1 MNQQTPSLRIGLLEN
16 CYHSLKRGYELWGEG
31 QRKQDAW
38 LLKEAIIWIHHG
50 IELGI
55 KQLLVQT
62 NEYLVFEDVDK
73 AVKQLTNLRK
83 QNPAVSVLD
92 LFEQE
97 NPAFSVS
104 FHKAVERAAVMLNL
118 DDLSERSKLRTNI
131 DELTKYRNKIV
142 HYSISIDFDRIVV
155 LLSETMNDFLGLL
168 ETTIKD
174 DNFSNIYIKEIR
186 QASLPLTQR
195 FLLLEKEAITR
206 IENLMN
212 YFNCQKVPGYLF
224 GANEDITLP
233 KFKSINQA
241 FKPQLENRRFYLD
254 IKAETENKEVWI
266 VEVKLSSMLPSGYY
280 DSFSKLTYLKSKFM
294 AIKEELNISDVKNW
308 FVSLNERSS
317 LFSMMKVLE
326 NNFQEN
332 EFLVSSLSEI
342 KKLEELFEH

>member
-83 QNPAVSVLD
+83 QNPDVSVLD

-118 DDLSERSKLRTNI
+118 DDLSEKNKLRTNI

-142 HYSISIDFDRIVV
+142 HYSINIDFDMIVA
-155 LLSETMNDFLGLL
+155 LLSETMTGFLDLLTTAIND
-168 ETTIKD
+168 E
-174 DNFSNIYIKEIR
+174 NFSEVHIQEIR
-186 QASLPLTQR
+186 QAALPLTKR
-195 FLLLEKEAITR
+195 FLLLEKEAIVR
-206 IENLMN
+206 IASLIN
-212 YFNCQKVPGYLF
+212 YFNRQKVPGYLF
-224 GANEDITLP
+224 GADEDIILP
-233 KFKSINQA
+233 CVKAVNIDFVQK
-241 FKPQLENRRFYLD
+241 LENRTFGLD
-254 IKAETENKEVWI
+254 IKVETESKEVWL
-266 VEVKLSSMLPSGYY
+266 VEVKLSLLKYSASSNVIHQLNSYKE
-280 DSFSKLTYLKSKFM
+280 SFLEFR
-294 AIKEELNISDVKNW
+294 EELDVLDIKGW
-308 FVSLNERSS
+308 FINLNERSS
-317 LFSMMKVLE
+317 IIRKDK
-326 NNFQEN
+326 FQEAGI
-332 EFLVSSLSEI
+332 LVSSLSDI
-342 KKLEELFEH
+342 KKLEEIIKH

>member
-73 AVKQLTNLRK
+73 AVRQLTNLRK
-83 QNPAVSVLD
+83 QNPDVSVLD

-142 HYSISIDFDRIVV
+142 HYSINIDFDRIVV
-155 LLSETMNDFLGLL
+155 LLSETMTDFLGLL
-168 ETTIKD
+168 ETAIED
-174 DNFSNIYIKEIR
+174 NNFSKVYIKEIR
-186 QASLPLTQR
+186 QASLPLTKR

-206 IENLMN
+206 IVNLMH
-212 YFNCQKVPGYLF
+212 YFNCQKVTGYLF
-224 GANEDITLP
+224 GSNEDIILP
-233 KFKSINQA
+233 RFKSINQNFA
-241 FKPQLENRRFYLD
+241 QQLENRAVYLD

-266 VEVKLSSMLPSGYY
+266 VEVKRGSMNTSMNHDVIAQLNYYKSS
-280 DSFSKLTYLKSKFM
+280 FIEISK
-294 AIKEELNISDVKNW
+294 ELNVSDIKAW
-308 FVSLNERSS
+308 FISLNEGFNILR
-317 LFSMMKVLE
+317 KE
-326 NNFQEN
+326 
-332 EFLVSSLSEI
+332 EFKEAGILVSSLSDIE
-342 KKLEELFEH
+342 KLEEIIKH